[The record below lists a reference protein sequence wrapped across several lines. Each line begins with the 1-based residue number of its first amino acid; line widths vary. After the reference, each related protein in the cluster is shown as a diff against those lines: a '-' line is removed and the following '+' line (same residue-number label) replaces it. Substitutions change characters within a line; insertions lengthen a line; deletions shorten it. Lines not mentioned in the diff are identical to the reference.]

1 LLGSVHYLSPEQA
14 RGSMPTRQSDIY
26 ALGIILFEM
35 LTGSVP
41 FEGDSAVSIALKHF
55 QEEIPS
61 VRAFDPH
68 IPQALENVVFKATAK
83 NPANRYTSADAM
95 ASDLSTA

>member
-1 LLGSVHYLSPEQA
+1 
-14 RGSMPTRQSDIY
+14 
-26 ALGIILFEM
+26 M

-41 FEGDSAVSIALKHF
+41 FEGDSAVTIALKHF

-68 IPQALENVVFKATAK
+68 IPQALENVVLRLQPK
-83 NPANRYTSADAM
+83 SG
-95 ASDLSTA
+95 

>member
-1 LLGSVHYLSPEQA
+1 
-14 RGSMPTRQSDIY
+14 M
-26 ALGIILFEM
+26 
-35 LTGSVP
+35 P

-95 ASDLSTA
+95 ASDLSTALSPARADEAKYVIPKDDLDETRIVPVISQRPQATA